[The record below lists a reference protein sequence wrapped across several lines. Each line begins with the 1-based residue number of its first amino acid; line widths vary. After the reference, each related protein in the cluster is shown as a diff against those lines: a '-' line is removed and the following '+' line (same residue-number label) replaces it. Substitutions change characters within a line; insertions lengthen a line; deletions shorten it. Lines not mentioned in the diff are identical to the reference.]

1 MPWRRRWRWRP
12 RFYRYRYRFRRPR
25 KTFRRRYYKRR
36 VRKLK
41 RINLK
46 QWQPSTIKLCKVKGL
61 LPLFLCSTY
70 RLGHNLPM
78 YNSSIVPE
86 KLPGGGGFSLY
97 QFTVENLYTMHTF
110 VRNWWT
116 VSNRDLPLIR
126 YLKCSVKLYQS
137 DDVDYVFRYQRN
149 YPMTAGPLNYCTTQP
164 SVMMMLNHTKFIP
177 SKRTHKLRKGYKKIT
192 IKPPELLT
200 NKWFFQSDISTKPL
214 LVTYCA
220 AASFDHFY
228 IGTDKMSNNATIPI
242 LNANLIQNRN
252 FGQNRYYIKTL
263 GTTHI
268 WLYATD
274 DIISLSGERS
284 QPLASHVI
292 PLTHCKYYRP
302 GKSYQQVI
310 QEKLLPAEQQSKPD
324 KDKWN
329 YYLQHI
335 DDYSGNLFHEYYLT
349 KLDEEHLTLFQYTA
363 TELTIPTTSTT
374 EFKLNETRTTNLVA
388 VHNPLIYFTRYNP
401 NSDNGSTNNTFLL
414 ETCKYNLHGWDPP
427 TNTKLT
433 LGGFPLYINWWGF
446 VDFQK
451 QQHILTNIDTKTVL
465 AAKTNTLHGAASE
478 QVAYVPLGED
488 FINGRSPY
496 ENQVNYADQDRW
508 YPMIQYQEQAIN
520 TLLSTGPGVAKFN
533 GKKTVEAK
541 CHYTFYFKFGGSP
554 APMVDVKDPT
564 NQPSFV
570 IPNNFL
576 ETNSLQDPT
585 TPPELFLYNFDQRR
599 DILTRTAAERILKDW
614 KTKQTLF
621 TDATTTPTTPAVHE
635 TLQTSEDET
644 SDSEKEEAT
653 LLEQLLKQRK
663 RQQKLK
669 LRIRQ
674 LLAQQK

>member
-12 RFYRYRYRFRRPR
+12 RYYRLRYRRRRPR

-41 RINLK
+41 RINVK

-61 LPLFLCSTY
+61 LPLFLCSAY

-126 YLKCSVKLYQS
+126 YVKCSIKLYQS
-137 DDVDYVFRYQRN
+137 DDVDYVFRYQRH

-192 IKPPELLT
+192 IRPPELLT

-214 LVTYCA
+214 LVTYA
-220 AASFDHFY
+220 SAASFDHYF

-252 FGQNRYYIKTL
+252 FGQSRYYIKTL

-268 WLYATD
+268 WLFATD
-274 DIISLSGERS
+274 DIVTLKPPTD

-292 PLTHCKYYRP
+292 PLTNCKTYKT
-302 GKSYQQVI
+302 GKSFQQVDHERLWPTGI
-310 QEKLLPAEQQSKPD
+310 STTKQ
-324 KDKWN
+324 KWE
-329 YYLQHI
+329 YYTQHI
-335 DDYSGNLFHEYYLT
+335 DDYAGNLFHTIYLT
-349 KLDEEHLTLFQYTA
+349 KLDEEHLTLFQ
-363 TELTIPTTSTT
+363 LTKSDLEIPITTNPDTFNPTT
-374 EFKLNETRTTNLVA
+374 TRTKELVA
-388 VHNPLIYFTRYNP
+388 VHNPLIYMTRYNP
-401 NSDNGSTNNTFLL
+401 NSDNGSTNQTYLL
-414 ETCKYNLHGWDPP
+414 EINKYNLHGWDPP
-427 TNTKLT
+427 TNPKLT
-433 LGGFPLYINWWGF
+433 LEGLPLYINWWGF

-451 QQHILTNIDTKTVL
+451 QQGILHTIDTKAIL
-465 AAKTNTLHGAASE
+465 ATKTQTLHGAANE
-478 QVAYVPLGED
+478 QVAYIPLGED
-488 FINGRSPY
+488 FINGKSPY
-496 ENQVNYADQDRW
+496 EPEVNQADIDRW

-520 TLLSTGPGVAKFN
+520 MLLSTGPGVAKFN

-541 CHYTFYFKFGGSP
+541 CQYIFYFKFGGSP

-564 NQPSFV
+564 KQPSFV

-585 TPPELFLYNFDQRR
+585 TPAEYFLYNFDQRR
-599 DILTRTAAERILKDW
+599 EILTRTAAERIIKDW
-614 KTKQTLF
+614 QTKQTLF
-621 TDATTTPTTPAVHE
+621 TDATTTPTTPAIHE

-653 LLEQLLKQRK
+653 LLQQLLKQRK

-674 LLAQQK
+674 LLTQQK

>member
-1 MPWRRRWRWRP
+1 
-12 RFYRYRYRFRRPR
+12 
-25 KTFRRRYYKRR
+25 
-36 VRKLK
+36 
-41 RINLK
+41 
-46 QWQPSTIKLCKVKGL
+46 
-61 LPLFLCSTY
+61 
-70 RLGHNLPM
+70 M

-126 YLKCSVKLYQS
+126 YVKCSIKLYQS
-137 DDVDYVFRYQRN
+137 DDVDYVFRYQRH

-164 SVMMMLNHTKFIP
+164 SVMMMLNHTKFVP
-177 SKRTHKLRKGYKKIT
+177 SKRTAKLRKGYKKLT
-192 IKPPELLT
+192 IRPPELLT

-214 LVTYCA
+214 LVTYA
-220 AASFDHFY
+220 TAASFDHFY

-242 LNANLIQNRN
+242 LNTNRIQNRN
-252 FGQNRYYIKTL
+252 FGQNRYYIQTL

-274 DIISLSGERS
+274 DILGSTPTTN
-284 QPLASHVI
+284 QPLAKHVI

-302 GKSYQQVI
+302 GKSFQQVLN
-310 QEKLLPAEQQSKPD
+310 EKLLPEPELSKD
-324 KDKWN
+324 EKQKWQ

-349 KLDEEHLTLFQYTA
+349 KLDEEHLTLLTYTSN
-363 TELTIPTTSTT
+363 ELTIPINGQYTSTT
-374 EFKLNETRTTNLVA
+374 RTKDMVIL
-388 VHNPLIYFTRYNP
+388 HFPLIYYTRYNP
-401 NSDNGSTNNTFLL
+401 NSDNGSSNNTYLL

-451 QQHILTNIDTKTVL
+451 QQHILNNIDTKSLLVT
-465 AAKTNTLHGAASE
+465 KTNCLHGAAAE
-478 QVAYVPLGED
+478 QIAYVPLGED
-488 FINGRSPY
+488 FITGKSPY
-496 ENQVNYADQDRW
+496 EQTVNEADKDRW

-585 TPPELFLYNFDQRR
+585 TPAEYFLYNFDQRR
-599 DILTRTAAERILKDW
+599 EILTKTAAERIIKDW
-614 KTKQTLF
+614 ETKQTLF
-621 TDATTTPTTPAVHE
+621 TDATTTPTTPAIHE

-653 LLEQLLKQRK
+653 LLQQLLKQRK

-674 LLAQQK
+674 LLTQQK